1 MAGRPSKAP
10 PRTELEYLLW
20 QRDQTYDEVVAEF
33 VRLARS
39 LGEHAT
45 LTSRHLR
52 RLASGERDGVTP
64 VTSRVLQAMF
74 GRPADNLLAPFGQS
88 GDLTPL
94 LRGLV
99 MRPAVTTIEEML
111 TLAADRARKFALLAG
126 QGELADETLDQIYD
140 DVRQL
145 VGAYPQ
151 RPLAG
156 ILADL
161 VTAQDTVFTL
171 LETRRRPTHARQLYL
186 LGGVV
191 GGLLAK
197 ASHDMADPQAALTQS
212 RTAYLCAE
220 QADHDGLRAWIRG
233 LQALITY
240 WDNRLRESVRY
251 AQQGAQFAERSGST
265 AAVWLPVSEARA
277 WAALGNVPETRHAI
291 DRAETA
297 WEVVRSDEL
306 DELDELSGICTFSR
320 ARQLYYAADALAW
333 LPAEARQAQDYAAQ
347 AVTAYA
353 DHNSPEWAFGDE
365 AGSRCDLAVARIAVG
380 EIDGARE
387 AVAAVLQ
394 LPAEQRIR
402 GIISS
407 VQHVH
412 SALRQA
418 DVPPAGRELQEEI
431 EVFAKTPLRALPS

>member
-1 MAGRPSKAP
+1 MAGRPSNAP

-33 VRLARS
+33 ARLARS
-39 LGEHAT
+39 LGERAT
-45 LTSRHLR
+45 MTSRHLR

-64 VTSRVLQAMF
+64 ATSRVLRAMF
-74 GRPADNLLAPFGQS
+74 SQPTENLLAPFGQS

-99 MRPAVTTIEEML
+99 MPKPAATMIEEML

-126 QGELADETLDQIYD
+126 QGELADETLEQIYD

-156 ILADL
+156 LLADL
-161 VTAQDTVFTL
+161 VTTQDTVFSL
-171 LETRRRPTHARQLYL
+171 LEARRRPAHARQLYL

-197 ASHDMADPQAALTQS
+197 ASHDMAEPQAALTQS
-212 RTAYLCAE
+212 RTAYLCAD

-240 WDNRLRESVRY
+240 WDGRLRESVRY
-251 AQQGAQFAERSGST
+251 AQQGVQFAERSGNS
-265 AAVWLPVSEARA
+265 AAVWLPASEARA
-277 WAALGNVPETRHAI
+277 WAALGNVPEARRAI

-297 WEVVRSDEL
+297 WAGVRGDEL
-306 DELDELSGICTFSR
+306 DELGGICTFSR
-320 ARQLYYAADALAW
+320 ARQLYYCADALAW
-333 LPAEARQAQDYAAQ
+333 LPAEARQAQDYATQ
-347 AVTAYA
+347 AVAAYA
-353 DHNSPEWAFGDE
+353 DTTSPEWAFGDA
-365 AGSRCDLAVARIAVG
+365 AGSRCDLAVARIALG
-380 EIDGARE
+380 EIEGAQE
-387 AVAAVLQ
+387 AVTPVLE
-394 LPAEQRIR
+394 LPADQRIR
-402 GIISS
+402 GVISS

-412 SALRQA
+412 RAMWGPDL
-418 DVPPAGRELQEEI
+418 PPTGRDLQEEI
-431 EVFAKTPLRALPS
+431 EVFARTPLRVIPS

>member
-1 MAGRPSKAP
+1 MAGRPGEAP

-33 VRLARS
+33 TAVARE
-39 LGEHAT
+39 LGEKAT

-64 VTSRVLQAMF
+64 VTRRVLNAMF
-74 GRPADNLLAPFGQS
+74 GRPAENLLAPFGQN

-99 MRPAVTTIEEML
+99 IPRPAVTIEEML
-111 TLAADRARKFALLAG
+111 TLAADRARKFALLSG
-126 QGELADETLDQIYD
+126 QGELADETLEQLYD

-145 VGAYPQ
+145 VVAYPR

-156 ILADL
+156 ILPDL

-171 LETRRRPTHARQLYL
+171 LETRRRPAHARQLYL

-197 ASHDMADPQAALTQS
+197 ASHDMADPVAALTQS
-212 RTAYLCAE
+212 RTAYLCAD

-233 LQALITY
+233 LQALVTY

-251 AQQGAQFAERSGST
+251 AQHGAEAAGRSGST

-277 WAALGNVPETRHAI
+277 WAALGNVPEARRAI
-291 DRAETA
+291 DRAEAA
-297 WEVVRSDEL
+297 WETVRGDEL
-306 DELDELSGICTFSR
+306 DELGGICRFSR
-320 ARQLYYAADALAW
+320 PRQVYYTADALAW
-333 LPAEARQAQDYAAQ
+333 LPTEAGSAQDYATQ
-347 AVTAYA
+347 AVTAYQ
-353 DHNSPEWAFGDE
+353 DTPSPEWSFGDE
-365 AGSRCDLAVARIAVG
+365 AGSRCDLAIARIELG
-380 EIDGARE
+380 EIEGARE
-387 AVAAVLQ
+387 AIAPVLE

-412 SALRQA
+412 TALRRPELPS
-418 DVPPAGRELQEEI
+418 VGRDLQEEI

>member
-1 MAGRPSKAP
+1 MAGRPSTAP
-10 PRTELEYLLW
+10 PRTVLEFLLW

-33 VRLARS
+33 TALARE
-39 LGEHAT
+39 LGEQAT

-64 VTSRVLQAMF
+64 VTRRVLHAMF
-74 GRPADNLLAPFGQS
+74 GRPAEILLAPFGQS

-94 LRGLV
+94 WRGLV
-99 MRPAVTTIEEML
+99 MPGPAATTIEEML
-111 TLAADRARKFALLAG
+111 TLAADRARRFALLAG

-140 DVRQL
+140 DIRQL
-145 VGAYPQ
+145 VVAYPR
-151 RPLAG
+151 RPLAD
-156 ILADL
+156 ILPGL
-161 VTAQDTVFTL
+161 LTTQDTIFTL
-171 LETRRRPTHARQLYL
+171 LEARRRPGHARQLYL

-197 ASHDMADPQAALTQS
+197 ASHDMADPVAALTQS
-212 RTAYLCAE
+212 RTAYLCAD

-251 AQQGAQFAERSGST
+251 AQHGAQSAAASGST

-277 WAALGNVPETRHAI
+277 WAALGNVPEARQAI
-291 DRAETA
+291 DRAEAA
-297 WEVVRSDEL
+297 WETVRGDEL
-306 DELDELSGICTFSR
+306 DELGGICTFSR
-320 ARQLYYAADALAW
+320 PRQLYYTADALAW
-333 LPAEARQAQDYAAQ
+333 LPAEAGQAQDYAAQ
-347 AVTAYA
+347 AVTAYR
-353 DHNSPEWAFGDE
+353 DTSSPEWAFGDA

-380 EIDGARE
+380 EIEGARDALAPILE
-387 AVAAVLQ
+387 
-394 LPAEQRIR
+394 LPPEQRIR

-412 SALRQA
+412 SALRRPEL
-418 DVPPAGRELQEEI
+418 PPVGRDLQEEI
-431 EVFAKTPLRALPS
+431 EVFAKTPLRAFPS